1 MIGAVFFS
9 TERDRENRNAG
20 KNKQKKAM
28 GLEKR
33 TASTILFSLIFISA
47 YRKHFRNRCD
57 KA

>member
-20 KNKQKKAM
+20 ENKQKKAI
-28 GLEKR
+28 GREKR
-33 TASTILFSLIFISA
+33 IASAILFSLILISA
-47 YRKHFRNRCD
+47 YRKHFRNCCD